1 MWNRDEMRGKADR
14 IKGGLKKKAGDLRGD
29 EDLRNEGEADE
40 AAGRVQE
47 AFGEGRRKVGEA
59 IKDLGKKVGQ

>member
-14 IKGGLKKKAGDLRGD
+14 IKGGLKKKAGELRGD

-47 AFGEGRRKVGEA
+47 AFGEGRRKIGEA

>member
-1 MWNRDEMRGKADR
+1 MWNKDEMRGKADR
-14 IKGGLKKKAGDLRGD
+14 IKGGVKKKAGELRGD

-40 AAGRVQE
+40 AAGRVE
-47 AFGEGRRKVGEA
+47 EGLAKGRRKVGDA

>member
-1 MWNRDEMRGKADR
+1 MWNKDEMRGKADR

-29 EDLRNEGEADE
+29 EDLRNEGEANE

-47 AFGEGRRKVGEA
+47 AFGEGRRKIGEA